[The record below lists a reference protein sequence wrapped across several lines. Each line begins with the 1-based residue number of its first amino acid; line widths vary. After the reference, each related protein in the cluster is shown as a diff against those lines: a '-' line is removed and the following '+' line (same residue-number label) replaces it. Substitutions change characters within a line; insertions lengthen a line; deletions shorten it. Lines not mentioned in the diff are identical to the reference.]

1 MDTNQNNETLENLN
15 INENS
20 QPMPEAQPEVPVIDT
35 KPAEEVETQSDA
47 SAVDTQPAVEVETQP
62 AAPSEPIK
70 EEQAVSENAES
81 ITAETSVE
89 PQEETTSEEQPTEN
103 TQQTEEAPADNIE
116 TQTEDT
122 SGVEALDNY
131 VKAEKKGLKIAI
143 LAILLVLDIAAL
155 VIYLIGIDKVLS
167 FIK

>member
-20 QPMPEAQPEVPVIDT
+20 QPMPEAQPEVPVIDA
-35 KPAEEVETQSDA
+35 KPAEEVETQSDT

-89 PQEETTSEEQPTEN
+89 PQEETTSEEQPTVEA
-103 TQQTEEAPADNIE
+103 APADNIE

-122 SGVEALDNY
+122 SGAEALDNY